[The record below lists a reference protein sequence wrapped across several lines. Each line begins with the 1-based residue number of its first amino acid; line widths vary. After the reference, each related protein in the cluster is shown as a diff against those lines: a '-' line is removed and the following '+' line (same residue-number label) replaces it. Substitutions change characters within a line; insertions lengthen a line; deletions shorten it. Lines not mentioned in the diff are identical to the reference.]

1 MAASSKKSKK
11 LEYAGFG
18 RRFLA
23 YFADALIIFIIS
35 AIIQTS
41 MGNNPFLAYQNINTV
56 EEAQQMQKTT
66 SASLSSL
73 VALLAALAYFM
84 IFYVNYDGATPGK
97 KLMAIKLVR
106 DDGSKVTYP
115 VVFIRYL
122 ATFVSAIT
130 LGIGY
135 FWMVWDKKKQTI
147 HDKLAGTIV
156 IKTGA
161 KPKTGLGIFLF
172 LLYLIFVFGFIGSMA
187 YLGFK
192 LGMQE
197 VEKSAG
203 STAAR
208 MEKNITEMNPE
219 AKVHF
224 ENSSLLFKEMFEVN
238 DDPKKVISIND
249 QNISELKK
257 AIELDPENP
266 EIWSQLGSAY
276 TWLSSSGSLED
287 SLEAFQKAS
296 DFSPDNPIYINQVG
310 DTLIRLERYDEAI
323 LELQKSLRLTDN
335 SGYANL
341 SLAIAYA
348 RLGIKDSAREHYQT
362 AIDIFT
368 ENNDDGSY
376 DQQILKAKK
385 GMAAL

>member
-1 MAASSKKSKK
+1 
-11 LEYAGFG
+11 
-18 RRFLA
+18 
-23 YFADALIIFIIS
+23 
-35 AIIQTS
+35 
-41 MGNNPFLAYQNINTV
+41 
-56 EEAQQMQKTT
+56 
-66 SASLSSL
+66 
-73 VALLAALAYFM
+73 
-84 IFYVNYDGATPGK
+84 
-97 KLMAIKLVR
+97 
-106 DDGSKVTYP
+106 
-115 VVFIRYL
+115 
-122 ATFVSAIT
+122 
-130 LGIGY
+130 
-135 FWMVWDKKKQTI
+135 
-147 HDKLAGTIV
+147 
-156 IKTGA
+156 
-161 KPKTGLGIFLF
+161 
-172 LLYLIFVFGFIGSMA
+172 
-187 YLGFK
+187 
-192 LGMQE
+192 MQE